1 MWKTIRV
8 KENPV
13 IFTRSSTPEGNWMH
27 LTLPDGC
34 EGKHIRVTVEEE
46 VSECCEKWRGKSIY
60 TIDEA
65 SRFQAGGTV
74 LMHQEPEFCPRCG
87 RKL

>member
-1 MWKTIRV
+1 MFKTRQV
-8 KENPV
+8 YEWCASESRGV
-13 IFTRSSTPEGNWMH
+13 SADDLAALVRSMF
-27 LTLPDGC
+27 
-34 EGKHIRVTVEEE
+34 GKHTRVTVEEE

-60 TIDEA
+60 TIEDA